1 MAKVFIE
8 ESTLTNIGDA
18 IRNKTG
24 KSELLS
30 PASMATEIEA
40 IQTGG
45 GEIGE
50 IVLTEN
56 CQYACS
62 NSAWNQFHPYV
73 KTQDIYDLNHFFY
86 ENDKIENVPFEI
98 NLKADNINGTK
109 TNYFCAFADN
119 LKTCPKINNY
129 LLAGTGFMFNAC
141 YRLNDDLDAKLNP
154 VGMGKY
160 TSQDAHNM
168 FNYCHSL
175 RKAPMK
181 FLNTIL
187 KNWTGTGTWNNPYNN
202 LFNYCYALDEVVGL
216 YPHARTWGSNLFN
229 KTLNYCGRL
238 KDFTFEMDENGQP
251 YVRNWSNQTID
262 LTMRVGISS
271 LNDSCGYNS
280 GITEDKLVNSLE
292 TYEALK
298 DNPDWWAANY
308 AWCRYNRNSAVNT
321 INSLPDVSQG
331 SGNTIKFYKTAG
343 NQIPG
348 GNMNDLTEEE
358 IAVATA
364 KGWTVTLT
372 F

>member
-8 ESTLTNIGDA
+8 ESTLTNIGNA

-30 PASMATEIEA
+30 PASMATEIGA

-50 IVLTEN
+50 IVLTGD

-62 NSAWNQFHPYV
+62 NSAWNRFHPYI
-73 KTQDIYDLNHFFY
+73 KTQDIYELGYFFY

-98 NLKADNINGTK
+98 NLKADNRNGTRAD
-109 TNYFCAFADN
+109 YFCAYAEN

-129 LLAGTGFMFNAC
+129 LLAGTRLMFIAC
-141 YRLNDDLDAKLNP
+141 HLLNDDLDAKLNP
-154 VGMGKY
+154 VGMGEY
-160 TSQDAHNM
+160 TSQDADNM
-168 FNYCHSL
+168 FSHCYSL

-187 KNWTGTGTWNNPYNN
+187 KNWTGTGTWNNPYLS
-202 LFNYCYALDEVVGL
+202 LFNCCYALDEVVGL
-216 YPHARTWGSNLFN
+216 YPHASTWGSNLFKN
-229 KTLNYCGRL
+229 TLKYCSRL

-262 LTMRVGISS
+262 LTMSVGMSS
-271 LNDSCGYNS
+271 LSYSCGYNS
-280 GITEDKLVNSLE
+280 GITENKLVNSLE

-298 DNPDWWAANY
+298 DDPDWWADNY

-321 INSLPDVSQG
+321 INSLPDCSQG
-331 SGNTIKFYKTAG
+331 SGNIIKFSKTAG

-364 KGWTVTLT
+364 KGWTVSLTL
-372 F
+372 

>member
-30 PASMATEIEA
+30 PASMATEIEN

-50 IVLTEN
+50 IVLSGD
-56 CQYACS
+56 CKYACS

-73 KTQDIYDLNHFFY
+73 KTQDIYELSYFFY

-98 NLKADNINGTK
+98 NLKADNRYGIAAA
-109 TNYFCAFADN
+109 YFCAYADN

-129 LLAGTGFMFNAC
+129 LLAGTGYMFNSC

-154 VGMGKY
+154 VGMGEY
-160 TSQDAHNM
+160 TSQEANNM
-168 FNYCHSL
+168 FGYCYSL

-187 KNWTGTGTWNNPYNN
+187 KNWTGTGPWSNPYNC

-216 YPHARTWGSNLFN
+216 YPHAGTWTSNMFQY
-229 KTLNYCGRL
+229 TLSYCSRL

-251 YVRNWSNQTID
+251 YVRNWNNQTID
-262 LTMRVGISS
+262 LTMSVGRSS
-271 LNDSCGYNS
+271 LNYIRGYNS

-298 DNPDWWAANY
+298 DDPDWFCSSY
-308 AWCRYNRNSAVNT
+308 AWCRYNRNSAINT
-321 INSLPDVSQG
+321 INSLPDCSQG
-331 SGNTIKFYKTAG
+331 SGNIIKFFKTAG
-343 NQIPG
+343 SQIPG

>member
-40 IQTGG
+40 VQTGG
-45 GEIGE
+45 GEIE
-50 IVLTEN
+50 PIVITGN
-56 CQYACS
+56 CRYTCTS
-62 NSAWNQFHPYV
+62 PAWNQFLPYV
-73 KTQDIYDLNHFFY
+73 STQDIYELSYFFY
-86 ENDKIENVPFEI
+86 ENDKVENVPFEI
-98 NLKADNINGTK
+98 NLKADKYGTPA
-109 TNYFCAFADN
+109 NAFCAYADN

-129 LLAGTGFMFNAC
+129 LLAGTRSMFIAC

-154 VGMGKY
+154 VGMGEY
-160 TSQDAHNM
+160 TSHDADNM
-168 FNYCHSL
+168 FNACYSL

-187 KNWTGTGTWNNPYNN
+187 KNWTGTGTWNNPYNG
-202 LFNYCYALDEVVGL
+202 LFNCCYALDEVVGL
-216 YPHARTWGSNLFN
+216 YPHAGTLTSNMFRN
-229 KTLNYCGRL
+229 TLNYCSRL

-251 YVRNWSNQTID
+251 YIRNWSNQTID
-262 LTMRVGISS
+262 LTMSVGKSD
-271 LNDSCGYNS
+271 LNYIRGYNS
-280 GITEDKLVNSLE
+280 GITKDKLVNSLE

-298 DNPDWWAANY
+298 NDPDWFCSSY
-308 AWCRYNRNSAVNT
+308 SWCRYGRSAAVNT
-321 INSLPDVSQG
+321 INSLPDCSQG
-331 SGNTIKFYKTAG
+331 SGNIIKFYKMSGAS
-343 NQIPG
+343 IPG
-348 GNMNDLTEEE
+348 EYINELTEEE

-364 KGWTVTLT
+364 KGWTVSLT

>member
-8 ESTLTNIGDA
+8 ESTLTNIGNA

-30 PASMATEIEA
+30 PASMATEIGA

-62 NSAWNQFHPYV
+62 NSAWNKLHPYV
-73 KTQDIYDLNHFFY
+73 KTQDIYELSYFFY
-86 ENDKIENVPFEI
+86 ENDKVENVPFEI
-98 NLKADNINGTK
+98 NLQAGNRNGT
-109 TNYFCAFADN
+109 TANYFCAYADN

-129 LLAGTGFMFNAC
+129 MVAGTGAMFNGC
-141 YRLNDDLDAKLNP
+141 YLLNDDIDAKLNP
-154 VGMGKY
+154 VGMGGY
-160 TSQDAHNM
+160 TTQEANNM
-168 FNYCHSL
+168 FNYCYSL
-175 RKAPMK
+175 RKAPIK

-187 KNWTGTGTWNNPYNN
+187 KNWTGTGTWYNPYSC
-202 LFNYCYALDEVVGL
+202 LFTRCYALDEVVGL
-216 YPHARTWGSNLFN
+216 YPHAGTWTSNMFEN
-229 KTLNYCGRL
+229 TFNYCSRL
-238 KDFTFEMDENGQP
+238 KDFTFELNENGQP

-262 LTMRVGISS
+262 LTHNVGKSD
-271 LNDSCGYNS
+271 LNYIRGYNS

-298 DNPDWWAANY
+298 NDPDWFCSSY
-308 AWCRYNRNSAVNT
+308 SWCRYGRSAAVNT
-321 INSLPDVSQG
+321 INSLPDCSQG
-331 SGNTIKFYKTAG
+331 SGNIIKFFKTSGAS
-343 NQIPG
+343 IPG
-348 GNMNDLTEEE
+348 EYINELTEEE

-364 KGWTVTLT
+364 KGWTVSLT

>member
-50 IVLTEN
+50 IVLSGD
-56 CQYACS
+56 CKYACS
-62 NSAWNQFHPYV
+62 NKAWNRFLPYIS
-73 KTQDIYDLNHFFY
+73 TQDITDLSNFSHNNR
-86 ENDKIENVPFEI
+86 EIENFPFEF
-98 NLKADNINGTK
+98 NCQ
-109 TNYFCAFADN
+109 TNTYGIPASYAFAYN
-119 LKTCPKINNY
+119 YELKTCPKINNF
-129 LLAGTGFMFNAC
+129 LLAGTDSMFSGC
-141 YRLNDDLDAKLNP
+141 RLLNDDIDAKLDIK
-154 VGMGKY
+154 GMGEYNNKNCNSMINECY
-160 TSQDAHNM
+160 
-168 FNYCHSL
+168 SL
-175 RKAPMK
+175 RKAPMN
-181 FLNTIL
+181 LINTVL
-187 KNWTGTGTWNNPYNN
+187 KNWNSTYYWDSPYDYM
-202 LFNYCYALDEVVGL
+202 FSYCYALDEIKGL
-216 YPHARTWGSNLFN
+216 YPHAGTWSNNLF
-229 KTLNYCGRL
+229 TSTFTHTTRV
-238 KDFTFEMDENGQP
+238 KDITFELDENGQP

-262 LTMRVGISS
+262 LTIGVGKSF
-271 LNDSCGYNS
+271 LDYSCGYNS

-298 DNPDWWAANY
+298 DDPDWFCTSY
-308 AWCRYNRNSAVNT
+308 DWCRYNRNSAINT

-331 SGNTIKFYKTAG
+331 SGNTIKFYKSAG
-343 NQIPG
+343 DQIPG

>member
-62 NSAWNQFHPYV
+62 NPAWNRFHPYV
-73 KTQDIYDLNHFFY
+73 KTQDIYELGHFFY
-86 ENDKIENVPFEI
+86 ENGKIENVPFEI
-98 NLKADNINGTK
+98 NLKADNRYGTPA
-109 TNYFCAFADN
+109 NYFCAYAYN

-129 LLAGTGFMFNAC
+129 LLAGTGPMFNSC
-141 YRLNDDLDAKLNP
+141 YLLNDDLDAKLNP
-154 VGMGKY
+154 VGMGEYNK
-160 TSQDAHNM
+160 QEANNM
-168 FNYCHSL
+168 FNYCYSL

-187 KNWTGTGTWNNPYNN
+187 KNWKGTGTWNNPYNS
-202 LFNYCYALDEVVGL
+202 LFYYCYALDEVVGL
-216 YPHARTWGSNLFN
+216 YPHAGTWTSNIFGN
-229 KTLNYCGRL
+229 TLNSCTRL
-238 KDFTFEMDENGQP
+238 KDFTFEMNENGQP

-262 LTMRVGISS
+262 LTMSVGRSS
-271 LNDSCGYNS
+271 LSYSCGYNS
-280 GITEDKLVNSLE
+280 GITEDKKVNSLE

-298 DNPDWWAANY
+298 DNPDWWADNY

-331 SGNTIKFYKTAG
+331 SGNTIKFFKSAG

-364 KGWTVTLT
+364 KGWTVSLT

>member
-30 PASMATEIEA
+30 PASMATEIEN
-40 IQTGG
+40 IQAGG
-45 GEIGE
+45 GEIE
-50 IVLTEN
+50 PIVITGN
-56 CQYACS
+56 CQYTCTS
-62 NSAWNQFHPYV
+62 PAWNQFLPYV
-73 KTQDIYDLNHFFY
+73 STQDIYDLSYFFF

-98 NLKADNINGTK
+98 NLQANNKNGIITSC
-109 TNYFCAFADN
+109 FCAYADN

-129 LLAGTGFMFNAC
+129 LLAGTSSMFSSC
-141 YRLNDDLDAKLNP
+141 YRLNDDIDAKLDIK
-154 VGMGKY
+154 GMGEY
-160 TSQDAHNM
+160 TSQSADNM
-168 FNYCHSL
+168 FNCCYSL
-175 RKAPMK
+175 RKVPMK

-187 KNWTGTGTWNNPYNN
+187 KNWTGTGTWSNPYNS
-202 LFNYCYALDEVVGL
+202 LFSFCYALDEVVGL
-216 YPHARTWGSNLFN
+216 YPHAGTWANNLFN
-229 KTLNYCGRL
+229 SILSYCTRL

-262 LTMRVGISS
+262 LTLSVGRSS
-271 LNDSCGYNS
+271 LSYSCGYNS
-280 GITEDKLVNSLE
+280 GITEDKKVNSLE

-298 DNPDWWAANY
+298 DNPDWWADSY

-321 INSLPDVSQG
+321 INSLPDCSQG
-331 SGNTIKFYKTAG
+331 SGNIIKFFKSAG

-364 KGWTVTLT
+364 KGWTVSLT

>member
-56 CQYACS
+56 CEYTCS
-62 NSAWNQFHPYV
+62 NSAWNQFLPYV

-98 NLKADNINGTK
+98 NLKADNINGTR
-109 TNYFCAFADN
+109 TNYFCAFTDN

-129 LLAGTGFMFNAC
+129 LLAGTSFMFNAC

-160 TSQDAHNM
+160 TSQDANNM
-168 FNYCHSL
+168 FNYCYSL

-187 KNWTGTGTWNNPYNN
+187 KNWKGTGTWNNPYKE
-202 LFNYCYALDEVVGL
+202 LFNYCYALDEVIGL
-216 YPHARTWGSNLFN
+216 YPHARTWGSNLFQ

-262 LTMRVGISS
+262 LTMRVGISTLS
-271 LNDSCGYNS
+271 DSCGYNS

-298 DNPDWWAANY
+298 DDPDWWADNY

>member
-8 ESTLTNIGDA
+8 ESTLTNIGNA

-50 IVLTEN
+50 IVLTGN

-73 KTQDIYDLNHFFY
+73 KTQDIYRLNYFFY
-86 ENDKIENVPFEI
+86 ENDKVENVPFEI
-98 NLKADNINGTK
+98 NLQAGNRNGITA
-109 TNYFCAFADN
+109 NYFCAYAYN

-129 LLAGTGFMFNAC
+129 MVAGTGSMFNSC
-141 YRLNDDLDAKLNP
+141 YLLNDDIDAKLNP
-154 VGMGKY
+154 VGMGEYNKQEAN
-160 TSQDAHNM
+160 SM
-168 FNYCHSL
+168 FNGCYSL
-175 RKAPMK
+175 RKAPIK

-187 KNWTGTGTWNNPYNN
+187 KSWKGTDTWNNPYKY
-202 LFNYCYALDEVVGL
+202 LFRNCYALDEIKGL
-216 YPHARTWGSNLFN
+216 YPHARTWKNNLFSSAFN
-229 KTLNYCGRL
+229 DTTRL

-262 LTMRVGISS
+262 LTMNVGKSD
-271 LNDSCGYNS
+271 LNLSCGYNS

-298 DNPDWWAANY
+298 DDPDWFCTSY
-308 AWCRYNRNSAVNT
+308 SWCRYGRSAAVNT
-321 INSLPDVSQG
+321 INSLPDCSQG
-331 SGNTIKFYKTAG
+331 SGNTIKFKGEAG
-343 NQIPG
+343 SNTDG
-348 GNMNDLTEEE
+348 GAINTLTEEE

-364 KGWTVTLT
+364 KGWTVS
-372 F
+372 FV

>member
-45 GEIGE
+45 GEIEPVVMTGD
-50 IVLTEN
+50 
-56 CQYACS
+56 CSYACS
-62 NSAWNQFHPYV
+62 NPAWNQFLSYV
-73 KTQDIYDLNHFFY
+73 STQDVYELSHFCY

-98 NLKADNINGTK
+98 NLR
-109 TNYFCAFADN
+109 TNRYGIAASYFCAYADN

-129 LLAGTGFMFNAC
+129 LLAGTSAMFNAC
-141 YRLNDDLDAKLNP
+141 YLLNDDIDAKLDIK
-154 VGMGKY
+154 GMGEY
-160 TSQDAHNM
+160 SSQEANNM
-168 FNYCHSL
+168 FSYCYSL

-187 KNWTGTGTWNNPYNN
+187 KNWTGTGTWNNPYSH
-202 LFNYCYALDEVVGL
+202 LFYYCYALDEVVGL
-216 YPHARTWGSNLFN
+216 YPHAGTWASDLFQN
-229 KTLNYCGRL
+229 TLNYCSRL

-262 LTMRVGISS
+262 LTLSVGRSS
-271 LNDSCGYNS
+271 LSYSCGYNS

-298 DNPDWWAANY
+298 NDPDWFCSSY
-308 AWCRYNRNSAVNT
+308 SWCRYNRNSAVNT

-343 NQIPG
+343 DQIPG

>member
-62 NSAWNQFHPYV
+62 NPAWNKFHPYV
-73 KTQDIYDLNHFFY
+73 KTQDIYELSHFFY

-98 NLKADNINGTK
+98 NLKADNRYGIATAA
-109 TNYFCAFADN
+109 FCAYADN

-129 LLAGTGFMFNAC
+129 LLAGTASMFSSC

-154 VGMGKY
+154 VGMGEY
-160 TSQDAHNM
+160 TTQGANNM
-168 FNYCHSL
+168 FDGCYSL

-187 KNWTGTGTWNNPYNN
+187 KNWTGTGTWNNPYNS
-202 LFNYCYALDEVVGL
+202 LFSSCYALDEVVGL
-216 YPHARTWGSNLFN
+216 YPHAGTWANNLFQN
-229 KTLNYCGRL
+229 TFTYCSRL

-262 LTMRVGISS
+262 LTHNVGKSD
-271 LNDSCGYNS
+271 LNYIRGYNS
-280 GITEDKLVNSLE
+280 GITEDKKVNSLE

-298 DNPDWWAANY
+298 DNPDWWADSY

-321 INSLPDVSQG
+321 INSLPDCSQG
-331 SGNTIKFYKTAG
+331 SGNIIKFYKSAG

>member
-8 ESTLTNIGDA
+8 ESTLTNIGNA

-73 KTQDIYDLNHFFY
+73 KTQDIYELSHFFY
-86 ENDKIENVPFEI
+86 ENDKVENVPFEI
-98 NLKADNINGTK
+98 NLKADRYGIPAAA
-109 TNYFCAFADN
+109 FCAYADN

-129 LLAGTGFMFNAC
+129 LLAGTGSMFNSC
-141 YRLNDDLDAKLNP
+141 YLLNDDIDAKFNP
-154 VGMGKY
+154 VGMGEYNK
-160 TSQDAHNM
+160 QEANNM
-168 FNYCHSL
+168 FSYCYSL

-187 KNWTGTGTWNNPYNN
+187 KNWTGTGTWNNPYSC
-202 LFNYCYALDEVVGL
+202 LFYCCYALDEVVGL
-216 YPHARTWGSNLFN
+216 YPHAGTWTNNMFEN
-229 KTLNYCGRL
+229 TLNYCSRL
-238 KDFTFEMDENGQP
+238 KDFTFEMDKNGQP
-251 YVRNWSNQTID
+251 YVRNWNNQTID
-262 LTMRVGISS
+262 LTINVGRSS
-271 LNDSCGYNS
+271 LSYSCGYNS
-280 GITEDKLVNSLE
+280 GITEDKKVNSLE

-298 DNPDWWAANY
+298 DNPDWWADNY

-331 SGNTIKFYKTAG
+331 SGNTIKFFKSAG
-343 NQIPG
+343 SQIPG

-364 KGWTVTLT
+364 KGWTVSLT

>member
-50 IVLTEN
+50 AVLSGN

-62 NSAWNQFHPYV
+62 NTAWNQFHPYV
-73 KTQDIYDLNHFFY
+73 KTQDIYELGRFFY

-98 NLKADNINGTK
+98 NLKADSTNGIPA
-109 TNYFCAFADN
+109 NYFCAYACN

-129 LLAGTGFMFNAC
+129 LLAGTSSMFNSC
-141 YRLNDDLDAKLNP
+141 YQLNDDLDAKLNP
-154 VGMGKY
+154 VGMGEY
-160 TSQDAHNM
+160 TKQDAQNM
-168 FNYCHSL
+168 FNYCYSL

-187 KNWTGTGTWNNPYNN
+187 KNWKGTGTWNNPYNS
-202 LFNYCYALDEVVGL
+202 LFYNCYALDEVVGL
-216 YPHARTWGSNLFN
+216 YPHAGTWSSNMFLS
-229 KTLNYCGRL
+229 TLRYCSRL
-238 KDFTFEMDENGQP
+238 KDFTFEMDKNGQP
-251 YVRNWSNQTID
+251 YIRNWSNQTID
-262 LTMRVGISS
+262 LTMSVGKSA
-271 LNDSCGYNS
+271 LNLSCGYNS
-280 GITEDKLVNSLE
+280 GITEDKLVDSLE

-298 DNPDWWAANY
+298 NDPDWFCSSY
-308 AWCRYNRNSAVNT
+308 SWCRYGHSAAVNT
-321 INSLPDVSQG
+321 INSLPDCSQG
-331 SGNTIKFYKTAG
+331 SGNIIKFYKG
-343 NQIPG
+343 SGQSIPG
-348 GNMNDLTEEE
+348 EYLNELTEAE

-364 KGWTVTLT
+364 KGWTVSLT

>member
-8 ESTLTNIGDA
+8 ESTLTNIGNA

-30 PASMATEIEA
+30 PASMVTEIEA

-50 IVLTEN
+50 IVLSGN

-62 NSAWNQFHPYV
+62 NPAWNGLFPYV
-73 KTQDIYDLNHFFY
+73 KTQDIYELNHFFY
-86 ENDKIENVPFEI
+86 ENDKVENVPFEI
-98 NLKADNINGTK
+98 NLKADIGNGT
-109 TNYFCAFADN
+109 TANYFCAYADN

-129 LLAGTGFMFNAC
+129 KVAGTGSMFNSC
-141 YRLNDDLDAKLNP
+141 YRLNDDIDAKLNP
-154 VGMGKY
+154 VGMGES
-160 TSQDAHNM
+160 TSRDTNNM
-168 FNYCHSL
+168 FNYCYSL
-175 RKAPMK
+175 RKAPIK

-187 KNWTGTGTWNNPYNN
+187 KNWTGTGTWNNPYNK

-216 YPHARTWGSNLFN
+216 YPHAGTWTSNMFQN
-229 KTLNYCGRL
+229 TLNYCGRL

-262 LTMRVGISS
+262 LTMNVGKSD
-271 LNDSCGYNS
+271 LNLSCGYNS
-280 GITEDKLVNSLE
+280 GITKDKLVNSLE

-298 DNPDWWAANY
+298 NDPDWFCSSY
-308 AWCRYNRNSAVNT
+308 SWCRYGRSAAVNT
-321 INSLPDVSQG
+321 INSLPDCSQG
-331 SGNTIKFYKTAG
+331 SGNTIKFKGEAG
-343 NQIPG
+343 SNTDG
-348 GNMNDLTEEE
+348 GAINTLTEEE

-364 KGWTVTLT
+364 KGWTVS
-372 F
+372 FV